1 MFIFTFTMSK
11 LLDLVYGTDVLY
23 RVTVD
28 GVGVYYGRVY
38 RKADGIFKLECE
50 HAKMCK
56 RVSDIA
62 FTQIKNGKA
71 DYVKFNCRER
81 IV

>member
-1 MFIFTFTMSK
+1 MFPIIVVLNK
-11 LLDLVYGTDVLY
+11 LLDIVYGTDTVY

-28 GVGVYYGRVY
+28 GVGVFYGRVY
-38 RKADGIFKLECE
+38 RKADDIFNLECE

-71 DYVKFNCRER
+71 DYVKFNCRDR